1 MRFTRM
7 TFRPTPIE
15 RTPRR
20 IKAAEKAV
28 KKELDKYPLFPELA
42 RFSNVDMRLEQLD
55 DMSRHYW
62 QNIRNQEA
70 YTWRKFRRRLRTLDL
85 QEQERFLN
93 YWNSRNMIPGTAH
106 YASDTLTQFFNR
118 NDWRL
123 EDIKE
128 LQGV

>member
-55 DMSRHYW
+55 DISRRYW

-85 QEQERFLN
+85 QEQERFFEL
-93 YWNSRNMIPGTAH
+93 
-106 YASDTLTQFFNR
+106 
-118 NDWRL
+118 L
-123 EDIKE
+123 EQSQYDSGNGALCFRYTHAIF
-128 LQGV
+128 